1 MPLSVLSNSVVC
13 VLNPEPF
20 VILKSNRDA
29 VPFLEVN
36 LSLFAYDV

>member
-13 VLNPEPF
+13 VLNSEPF
-20 VILKSNRDA
+20 VILKSSDA